1 VKITA
6 IIFLIL
12 TILVIASLSLI
23 RSSEKATA
31 LFVNF
36 IDCKNYL
43 EHHPLLS
50 ISGDYIHIPSH
61 NFKQLC
67 MGLLSINGPLDV
79 LTGGLIKCEK
89 YIMLN
94 ETTIL
99 SNPHFDPSKISFICN
114 NLNPSK

>member
-1 VKITA
+1 M
-6 IIFLIL
+6 
-12 TILVIASLSLI
+12 TILVILCLSLI

-31 LFVNF
+31 MFVNT

-43 EHHPLLS
+43 EHHPPLS
-50 ISGDYIHIPSH
+50 ISGDYVHITSH
-61 NFKQLC
+61 NIKQLC
-67 MGLLSINGPLDV
+67 VDLLSINGPINI

-99 SNPHFDPSKISFICN
+99 SNLHFNTGKISFICN